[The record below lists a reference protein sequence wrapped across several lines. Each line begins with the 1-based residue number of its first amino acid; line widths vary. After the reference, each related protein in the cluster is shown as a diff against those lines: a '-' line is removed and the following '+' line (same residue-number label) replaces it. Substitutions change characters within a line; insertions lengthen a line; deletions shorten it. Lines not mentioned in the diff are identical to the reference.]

1 MSNRKKKV
9 ITVLAFS
16 FALIA
21 LWTLYTFILSLG
33 LSVFGLIVSLLFGLH
48 FNLFKVLLLSGIAG
62 VIVIGFIVL
71 ANREAIKEE
80 INNCFPKE

>member
-71 ANREAIKEE
+71 ANRKVIKEE
-80 INNCFPKE
+80 IDNCFSKE

>member
-1 MSNRKKKV
+1 MSNKKRKI
-9 ITVLAFS
+9 ITVLTFS

-48 FNLFKVLLLSGIAG
+48 FSLFKVLLLSGIVGA
-62 VIVIGFIVL
+62 IVIGFIVL
-71 ANREAIKEE
+71 ANRKVIKEE
-80 INNCFPKE
+80 IDNCFPKE

>member
-48 FNLFKVLLLSGIAG
+48 FSLFKVLLLSGIVG

-71 ANREAIKEE
+71 ANRKVIKEE
-80 INNCFPKE
+80 IDNCFPKE

>member
-1 MSNRKKKV
+1 MSNKKKKV

-71 ANREAIKEE
+71 ANRKAIKEE
-80 INNCFPKE
+80 IDNCFPKE

>member
-1 MSNRKKKV
+1 MSNKKKKV

-33 LSVFGLIVSLLFGLH
+33 LGVFGLIVSLLFGLH
-48 FNLFKVLLLSGIAG
+48 SSLFKVLLLSGIVGA
-62 VIVIGFIVL
+62 IVIGFIVL
-71 ANREAIKEE
+71 ANRKVIKEE
-80 INNCFPKE
+80 IDNCFPKE

>member
-1 MSNRKKKV
+1 MSNKKKKV
-9 ITVLAFS
+9 IAVLAFS

-48 FNLFKVLLLSGIAG
+48 FSLFKVLLLSGIVG

-71 ANREAIKEE
+71 ANRKVIKEE
-80 INNCFPKE
+80 IDNCFPKE

>member
-9 ITVLAFS
+9 ITVLTFS
-16 FALIA
+16 FALVI

-48 FNLFKVLLLSGIAG
+48 FSLFKVLLLSGTVGAF
-62 VIVIGFIVL
+62 VIGFIVL
-71 ANREAIKEE
+71 ANRKVIKEE
-80 INNCFPKE
+80 IDNCFPKE

>member
-1 MSNRKKKV
+1 MSNKKKKV
-9 ITVLAFS
+9 ITVLVFS

-62 VIVIGFIVL
+62 AIVIGFIVL
-71 ANREAIKEE
+71 ANREVIKEE

>member
-1 MSNRKKKV
+1 MSNKKRKI

-48 FNLFKVLLLSGIAG
+48 FSLFKVLLLSGIVG

-71 ANREAIKEE
+71 ANRKVIKEE
-80 INNCFPKE
+80 IDNCFPKE

>member
-1 MSNRKKKV
+1 MNNKKRKI

-48 FNLFKVLLLSGIAG
+48 FSLFKVLLLSAIVGA
-62 VIVIGFIVL
+62 IVIGFIVL
-71 ANREAIKEE
+71 ANRKVIKEE
-80 INNCFPKE
+80 IDNCFPKE

>member
-1 MSNRKKKV
+1 MSNKKKKV

-48 FNLFKVLLLSGIAG
+48 FSLFKVLLLSGIAG
-62 VIVIGFIVL
+62 AFVIGFITI
-71 ANREAIKEE
+71 ANRKVIKEE
-80 INNCFPKE
+80 IDNCFPKE

>member
-1 MSNRKKKV
+1 MSNKKRK
-9 ITVLAFS
+9 IIAVLAFS

-33 LSVFGLIVSLLFGLH
+33 LGVFGLIVSLLFGLH
-48 FNLFKVLLLSGIAG
+48 FSLFKVLSLSCIIG

-71 ANREAIKEE
+71 ANREVIKEE
-80 INNCFPKE
+80 IDNCFPKE

>member
-1 MSNRKKKV
+1 MSNKKKKV

-48 FNLFKVLLLSGIAG
+48 FNLFKVLLLSGIVG

-71 ANREAIKEE
+71 ANRKVIKEE
-80 INNCFPKE
+80 IDNCFPKE

>member
-1 MSNRKKKV
+1 MSNKKKKV

-62 VIVIGFIVL
+62 AIVIGFIVL
-71 ANREAIKEE
+71 ANRKVIKEE
-80 INNCFPKE
+80 IDNCFSKE

>member
-16 FALIA
+16 FALVV

-33 LSVFGLIVSLLFGLH
+33 LGVFGLIVSLLFGLH
-48 FNLFKVLLLSGIAG
+48 FSLFKVLLLSGIVGA
-62 VIVIGFIVL
+62 IVIGFIVL
-71 ANREAIKEE
+71 ANRKVIKEE
-80 INNCFPKE
+80 IDNCFPKE

>member
-1 MSNRKKKV
+1 MSNKKKKV
-9 ITVLAFS
+9 VTVLAFS
-16 FALIA
+16 FGLVM

-48 FNLFKVLLLSGIAG
+48 FSLFKVLLLSGIVGA
-62 VIVIGFIVL
+62 IVIGFIVL

>member
-9 ITVLAFS
+9 ITVLTFS
-16 FALIA
+16 FALVI

-33 LSVFGLIVSLLFGLH
+33 LGVFGLIVSLLFGLH
-48 FNLFKVLLLSGIAG
+48 FSLFKVLLLSGIVG

-71 ANREAIKEE
+71 VNRKVIKEE
-80 INNCFPKE
+80 IDNCFPKE

>member
-1 MSNRKKKV
+1 MSNKKKKV

-62 VIVIGFIVL
+62 AIVIGFVVL
-71 ANREAIKEE
+71 ANRKVIKEE
-80 INNCFPKE
+80 IDNCFPKE

>member
-1 MSNRKKKV
+1 MGNKKKKV

-48 FNLFKVLLLSGIAG
+48 FSLFKVLLLSGIAG
-62 VIVIGFIVL
+62 AIVIGFIVL
-71 ANREAIKEE
+71 ANRKVIKEE
-80 INNCFPKE
+80 IDNCFPKE

>member
-9 ITVLAFS
+9 ITVLTFS
-16 FALIA
+16 FALVI

-48 FNLFKVLLLSGIAG
+48 FSLFKVLLLSGIVGA
-62 VIVIGFIVL
+62 IVIGLIVL
-71 ANREAIKEE
+71 ANRKVIKEE
-80 INNCFPKE
+80 IDNCFSKE

>member
-1 MSNRKKKV
+1 MSNKKKKV

-62 VIVIGFIVL
+62 VIVIGLIVL
-71 ANREAIKEE
+71 ASRKAIKEE
-80 INNCFPKE
+80 IDNCFPKE

>member
-1 MSNRKKKV
+1 MSNKKRK
-9 ITVLAFS
+9 IIAVLAFS

-48 FNLFKVLLLSGIAG
+48 FNLFKVLLLSGIVGA
-62 VIVIGFIVL
+62 IIIGFIVL
-71 ANREAIKEE
+71 VNREVIKEE
-80 INNCFPKE
+80 IDNCFPKE

>member
-33 LSVFGLIVSLLFGLH
+33 LSAFGLIVSLLFGLH
-48 FNLFKVLLLSGIAG
+48 FSLFKVLSLSGIVGA
-62 VIVIGFIVL
+62 IVIGFIVL
-71 ANREAIKEE
+71 ANRKLIKEE
-80 INNCFPKE
+80 IDNCFSKE

>member
-48 FNLFKVLLLSGIAG
+48 FNLFKVLLLSGIVG

-71 ANREAIKEE
+71 ANRKVIKEE
-80 INNCFPKE
+80 IDNCFPKE

>member
-1 MSNRKKKV
+1 MSNKKKKV

-33 LSVFGLIVSLLFGLH
+33 LSAFGLIVSLLFGLH

-62 VIVIGFIVL
+62 AIVIGFIVL
-71 ANREAIKEE
+71 ANRKVIKEE
-80 INNCFPKE
+80 IDNCFPKE

>member
-1 MSNRKKKV
+1 MSNKKKKV

-16 FALIA
+16 IALIA

-33 LSVFGLIVSLLFGLH
+33 LSAFGLIVSLLFGLH

-62 VIVIGFIVL
+62 AIVIGFIVL
-71 ANREAIKEE
+71 ANRKVIKEE
-80 INNCFPKE
+80 IDNCFPKE

>member
-48 FNLFKVLLLSGIAG
+48 FNLFIFLLLSGITGA
-62 VIVIGFIVL
+62 VVIGFIVL
-71 ANREAIKEE
+71 ANRKVIKEE
-80 INNCFPKE
+80 IDNCFPKE

>member
-33 LSVFGLIVSLLFGLH
+33 LSAFGLIVSLLFGLH

-62 VIVIGFIVL
+62 AIVIGFIVL
-71 ANREAIKEE
+71 ANREVIKEE

>member
-1 MSNRKKKV
+1 MSNKKKKV

-48 FNLFKVLLLSGIAG
+48 FNLFKVLLLSGIVG

-71 ANREAIKEE
+71 ANRKVIKEE
-80 INNCFPKE
+80 IDNCFSKE